1 MSYTH
6 LALEERYVIYHL
18 VLYGLSLR
26 EIGRRLNR
34 HHVTISREIKRNRPT
49 YADDAVYWHEAA
61 QEYAD
66 RRKRL
71 PRHCMRQSN
80 AKLVRYVKC
89 KLRQDWSPEEIASRL
104 VIDYP
109 NNGLMRISPEAIYQ
123 WVYSDAIQGGDLY
136 THLRRHHKKRRK
148 QRRYGSGRGLIPGRV
163 GISERPEVVDTRQR
177 FGDWEGDTV
186 EGTKGTGGIA
196 SHVERKSRY
205 LLAAKLPDKTANT
218 MTTESA
224 KAFRHVPRLM
234 RRTLTVDNG
243 KEFSQFKLLEHKTG
257 LCIYFADPYS
267 AWQRGSNENTN
278 GLLRQYFPKGMNFT
292 KMTNKNLASAVKK
305 LNSRPRKCLN
315 YQTPHEVFYS
325 AIRGALAT

>member
-6 LALEERYVIYHL
+6 LSLEQRYVIYHL

-34 HHVTISREIKRNRPT
+34 HHMTISREIKRNRPT
-49 YADDAVYWHEAA
+49 YADDAVYCHEAA

-71 PRHCMRQSN
+71 PHHCIRQSN
-80 AKLVRYVKC
+80 PKLVRYVKC
-89 KLRQDWSPEEIASRL
+89 KLRQDWSPEEIAGRL

-109 NNGLMRISPEAIYQ
+109 NNALMRISPEAIYQ

-136 THLRRHHKKRRK
+136 SHLRRRHKRRRK
-148 QRRYGSGRGLIPGRV
+148 QRRYGCGRGLIPGRV
-163 GISERPEVVDTRQR
+163 GICERPGVVDTRQR

-186 EGTKGTGGIA
+186 EGTKGTGSIA

-224 KAFRHVPRLM
+224 KAFWQVPKLM
-234 RRTLTVDNG
+234 RKTLTVDNG
-243 KEFSQFKLLEHKTG
+243 KEFSRFKELEHKTV

-267 AWQRGSNENTN
+267 AWQRGLNENTN
-278 GLLRQYFPKGMNFT
+278 GLLRQYFPKGTNFSNI
-292 KMTNKNLASAVKK
+292 TNKDLAIVAKK
-305 LNSRPRKCLN
+305 LNCRPRKCLH
-315 YQTPHEVFYS
+315 YQTPHEVFYT

>member
-61 QEYAD
+61 QKYAD
-66 RRKRL
+66 LRKRS
-71 PRHCMRQSN
+71 PRHCIRPSN
-80 AKLVRYVKC
+80 VKLVRYVKC
-89 KLRQDWSPEEIASRL
+89 KLRQDWSPEEIAGRL

-148 QRRYGSGRGLIPGRV
+148 QRCYGSGRGLIPGRV

-186 EGTKGTGGIA
+186 EGTKGSGGIA

-205 LLAAKLPDKTANT
+205 LLAAKLSDKTAKT

-224 KAFRHVPRLM
+224 KAFKQVPTLM
-234 RRTLTVDNG
+234 RKTLTVDNG
-243 KEFSQFKLLEHKTG
+243 KEFSQFKQLEHKTG
-257 LCIYFADPYS
+257 LRIYFADPYS
-267 AWQRGSNENTN
+267 AWQRGCNENTN
-278 GLLRQYFPKGMNFT
+278 GLLRQYFPKGMDFSN
-292 KMTNKNLASAVKK
+292 MTNKDLVSVVQN

-315 YQTPHEVFYS
+315 YQTPHEVFCG